1 VENKQ
6 AVEADKE
13 IFTTLN
19 IATIGYRSTFRELLM
34 HLFSTEMP
42 DGVVRIK
49 VRAIACAPQDE
60 LPGLMCLD
68 GVDFYDSVEELC
80 ENIDDV
86 NIVFDLS
93 EEGKYLE
100 YVKQHTPA
108 GVSVVG
114 GEALIAFRKSPVDP
128 AVLDAQACNLDRALG
143 LFSTFVDQAAEEFW
157 LLDTDGT
164 VLDANAAVL
173 ESPRDLEFEGAEG
186 TLINNILLYAQQPD
200 NAVLKAVKTAKR
212 ADQVVTKITGNGE
225 LQYFGISA
233 YPAVKRDGTV
243 RSIIL
248 TRKDITENYFMVRKL
263 QQTEKLAAIGEMSAF
278 VAHEIRN
285 PLFAIGGFARAL
297 LKQKNLNE
305 KDTKKVKII
314 YNESKRLEKILK
326 IILNFAR
333 PAPGESGEIDVNEVI
348 TEALGLLRMRF
359 ESQGGIVT
367 TNLNVGVAK
376 VRGNPDQ
383 LKQCVIN
390 GIKNGFE
397 AMPNG
402 GTMRVETTLSAD
414 NWVIVRIM
422 DSGEGIPNDVR
433 EHLFNPFFTTKS
445 GGSGLGLAMTKKIIE
460 GMGGKVK
467 LRSKIHKGTILSFY
481 LPPISATSPD
491 FGKKD
496 SATDD
501 DGDEVANSANV
512 GFLSGPM
519 KFFR

>member
-1 VENKQ
+1 MENKQ
-6 AVEADKE
+6 AFETDRE

-19 IATIGYRSTFRELLM
+19 IATIGYRNTLRELLM
-34 HLFSTEMP
+34 HLFSTDMP
-42 DGVVRIK
+42 NGVVRIK
-49 VRAIACAPQDE
+49 VRAVACVPQDE
-60 LPGLMCLD
+60 LPGLICLD

-100 YVKQHTPA
+100 YVKQHAPSE
-108 GVSVVG
+108 VSVVG
-114 GEALIAFRKSPVDP
+114 GEALIVFKKSAVDP
-128 AVLDAQACNLDRALG
+128 VVLDGQACNLDRALG
-143 LFSTFVDQAAEEFW
+143 LFSTFVDQAEEEFW

-186 TLINNILLYAQQPD
+186 TLINNVLLYAQQPD
-200 NAVLKAVKTAKR
+200 NAILKAVKTRKR
-212 ADQVVTKITGNGE
+212 ADQVITKITSEGD

-248 TRKDITENYFMVRKL
+248 TRKDITDNYFMVRKL

-297 LKQKNLNE
+297 LNQKNLNE
-305 KDTKKVKII
+305 KDTRKVKII

-333 PAPGESGEIDVNEVI
+333 PAHGEDGEIDVNEVI
-348 TEALGLLRMRF
+348 TEALGLLRMKF
-359 ESQGGIVT
+359 ESQGGTVT

-414 NWVIVRIM
+414 NWVIIRIM

-467 LRSKIHKGTILSFY
+467 LRSKINKGTILSFY
-481 LPPISATSPD
+481 LPPISATSSD
-491 FGKKD
+491 FDKKD
-496 SATDD
+496 DAA
-501 DGDEVANSANV
+501 DGDDVPTSSNI